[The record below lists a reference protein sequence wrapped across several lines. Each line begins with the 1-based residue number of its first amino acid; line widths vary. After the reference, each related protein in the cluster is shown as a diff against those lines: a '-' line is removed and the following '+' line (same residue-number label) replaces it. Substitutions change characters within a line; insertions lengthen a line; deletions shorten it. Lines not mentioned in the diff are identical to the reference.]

1 MNSEQSDVSLT
12 QLCRS
17 GRIYRILEEYLSA
30 CSKEGGFNEA
40 EAVASSEANTRIS
53 KHKDKRGEL
62 KPLFPN
68 LAGFCR
74 YLKISIDDFEA
85 ICDEFPSE
93 YGRILTTLEDEA
105 LNSELSSTLVS
116 AYLKKRL
123 KYDRNTFNS
132 PSSQMEIKFEHD
144 IWEDGE

>member
-1 MNSEQSDVSLT
+1 MNSEQSDASIV

-17 GRIYRILEEYLSA
+17 GRIYHILEEYLSA
-30 CSKEGGFNEA
+30 CSTECTEEA
-40 EAVASSEANTRIS
+40 AISSSSEDKAKIS
-53 KHKDKRGEL
+53 RRKDKRGEI

-85 ICDEFPSE
+85 ICDEFSSE

-123 KYDRNTFNS
+123 KYEKHTMNS
-132 PSSQMEIKFEHD
+132 PNSQLEIKFEHD